1 MGRNVRTS
9 LNQASDD
16 AFGTRIATLDALPQ
30 RTPIEIEAVLVG
42 ATDAVSG
49 GSRPDTQVV
58 DSDSLIVYRDG
69 DDVRAWHNVCP
80 HAGRRLDWAPGK
92 FLLGKDGLLI
102 CAVHGATFELQRGEC
117 VAGPCRGQ
125 SLRAVA
131 VAIVDGE
138 VGVSIAATTPMV

>member
-1 MGRNVRTS
+1 MGQDVRTS
-9 LNQASDD
+9 LNQSIVA
-16 AFGTRIATLDALPQ
+16 AFGTPIATLDALPQ
-30 RTPIEIEAVLVG
+30 RSPIEIEVVPVAAVDETSDGSLL
-42 ATDAVSG
+42 DADVAEC
-49 GSRPDTQVV
+49 
-58 DSDSLIVYRDG
+58 DSLIVYRDG

-102 CAVHGATFELQRGEC
+102 CAVHGATFELQHGEC
-117 VAGPCRGQ
+117 VAGPCKGQ

-138 VGVSIAATTPMV
+138 VRV